1 METRKNKGKG
11 GPKSMTMSQAMGVL
25 EYGIKWGCGRQK
37 VNQPSPVLLKVIQH
51 LGINIGFIRMGRH
64 LVMAS
69 DIT

>member
-1 METRKNKGKG
+1 
-11 GPKSMTMSQAMGVL
+11 MTMSQAMGVL

-37 VNQPSPVLLKVIQH
+37 VNQPSLVLLKVIQH

-69 DIT
+69 NIT